1 MLLWRLLHTYPL
13 AIFFIIFGYIHTY
26 SKGVFKQ
33 KWISDPKKTKDE
45 TKLFQ
50 TIVNKRSIVNCYLK
64 ELHLRCYRRPS
75 SLSGDTRKRFSDGKN
90 WSIVWHKTR
99 LMPSLSSII
108 PCQSA
113 LSVSFHQVSLF
124 NKLASSHKKKKCNS
138 IPHDL
143 HKIHKRFNTFDSV
156 VPTGLKWSYKLIQAY
171 NHSFIVWFSLCFSMY
186 AMHENMKIYALKL
199 PSTSNYLIKLNNWN
213 TWSKWEIKTVTNK
226 DSRMTR
232 GHTYF

>member
-1 MLLWRLLHTYPL
+1 MKKFLLCNMMQLTDFMLLRAFKQYPAIQSEMLFMLLWRLLHTYPL

-90 WSIVWHKTR
+90 
-99 LMPSLSSII
+99 
-108 PCQSA
+108 
-113 LSVSFHQVSLF
+113 
-124 NKLASSHKKKKCNS
+124 
-138 IPHDL
+138 
-143 HKIHKRFNTFDSV
+143 
-156 VPTGLKWSYKLIQAY
+156 
-171 NHSFIVWFSLCFSMY
+171 
-186 AMHENMKIYALKL
+186 
-199 PSTSNYLIKLNNWN
+199 
-213 TWSKWEIKTVTNK
+213 
-226 DSRMTR
+226 
-232 GHTYF
+232 